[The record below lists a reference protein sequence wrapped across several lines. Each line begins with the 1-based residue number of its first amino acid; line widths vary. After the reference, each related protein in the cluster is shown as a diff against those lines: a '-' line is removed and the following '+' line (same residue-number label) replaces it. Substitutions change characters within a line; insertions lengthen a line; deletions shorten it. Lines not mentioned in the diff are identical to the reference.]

1 MQRHR
6 HLKNLFIFLVFLFL
20 YLPIITLI
28 VFSFN
33 TSSLNI
39 LFEGFTLEWYGKLFS
54 NTTLLEALKNTIIV
68 SVVSTVISTF
78 IGTLAAIGLQKYNFI
93 GKNFINKLLYVP
105 VVIPEIVLGIS
116 LLSVYTLL
124 KLNLGLGT
132 LIVSHI
138 AFSIPFVIISVRTVL
153 NSTNLQIEE
162 AAHDLGANDFKT
174 LTNVIIPE
182 IMPGI
187 ISGATLAFTL
197 SLDDVIISYFTAG
210 PGSNTLPL
218 QIYAM
223 IKTGIT
229 PDVNALTTL
238 MILVIMTVL
247 IISSL
252 IQVRKMKKEYV
263 R

>member
-1 MQRHR
+1 MGKYRKI
-6 HLKNLFIFLVFLFL
+6 KNIFIIGVFVFL
-20 YLPIITLI
+20 YLPIITLVI
-28 VFSFN
+28 FSFN

-39 LFEGFTLEWYGKLFS
+39 LFEGFTFDWYIKLFQNS
-54 NTTLLEALKNTIIV
+54 SLIEALVNTIVV
-68 SVVSTVISTF
+68 SVISTVVSTI
-78 IGTLAAIGLQKYNFI
+78 IGTLAAIGLHKYDFK
-93 GKNFINKLLYVP
+93 GKKLVNGLLYVP

-124 KLNLGLGT
+124 KLDLGLGT

-153 NSTNLQIEE
+153 NSINFNIEE
-162 AAHDLGANDFKT
+162 AAYDLGASEFKT
-174 LTNVIIPE
+174 FTKVIIPE

-218 QIYAM
+218 QIYSM
-223 IKTGIT
+223 IKTGVT
-229 PDVNALTTL
+229 PDVNALTTI
-238 MILVIMTVL
+238 MIFLIMGILL
-247 IISSL
+247 ISTFLQMKKI
-252 IQVRKMKKEYV
+252 KKEYV
-263 R
+263 K

>member
-162 AAHDLGANDFKT
+162 AAHDLGANDFKA

-252 IQVRKMKKEYV
+252 IQVRKMKKEYA

>member
-1 MQRHR
+1 MQRHK
-6 HLKNLFIFLVFLFL
+6 HLKNLFIFIVFLFL

-28 VFSFN
+28 IFSFN

-39 LFEGFTLEWYGKLFS
+39 VFEGFTLDWYTKLFS
-54 NTTLLEALKNTIIV
+54 NTSLLEALFNTI
-68 SVVSTVISTF
+68 VVSVISTGVSTI
-78 IGTLAAIGLQKYNFI
+78 IGSLAAIGLYKFNFW
-93 GKNFINKLLYVP
+93 GKELINKLLYIP

-124 KLNLGLGT
+124 KLDLGMGT
-132 LIVSHI
+132 LIISHI

-153 NSTNLQIEE
+153 NSTNFQIEE
-162 AAHDLGANDFKT
+162 AAADLGANELKT
-174 LTNVIIPE
+174 FFYVIIPE

-218 QIYAM
+218 QIYSM

-238 MILVIMTVL
+238 MIIIIMTIL
-247 IISSL
+247 MISSL
-252 IQVRKMKKEYV
+252 LQIRKIKKEAM
-263 R
+263 

>member
-33 TSSLNI
+33 TSPLNI

-68 SVVSTVISTF
+68 SIVSTGISTF
-78 IGTLAAIGLQKYNFI
+78 IGTLAAIGLQKYNFV

-252 IQVRKMKKEYV
+252 IQVRKMKKEYA

>member
-1 MQRHR
+1 MQRHK
-6 HLKNLFIFLVFLFL
+6 HLKNIFILIVFLFL

-28 VFSFN
+28 IFSFN

-39 LFEGFTLEWYGKLFS
+39 VFEGFTLDWYAKLFS
-54 NTTLLEALKNTIIV
+54 NSALLEALLNTIIV
-68 SVVSTVISTF
+68 SVVSTGVSTI
-78 IGTLAAIGLQKYNFI
+78 IGSLAAIGLYKFNFW
-93 GKNFINKLLYVP
+93 GKELINKLL
-105 VVIPEIVLGIS
+105 PEIVLGIS

-124 KLNLGLGT
+124 KLDLGMGT
-132 LIVSHI
+132 LIISHI

-153 NSTNLQIEE
+153 NSTNFQIEE
-162 AAHDLGANDFKT
+162 AAHDLGANELKT
-174 LTNVIIPE
+174 FFYVIIPE

-218 QIYAM
+218 QIYSM

-238 MILVIMTVL
+238 MIVVIMIVL
-247 IISSL
+247 MISSL
-252 IQVRKMKKEYV
+252 IQIRKIKKEAM
-263 R
+263 

>member
-252 IQVRKMKKEYV
+252 IQVRKMKKEYA

>member
-1 MQRHR
+1 MEKYKT
-6 HLKNLFIFLVFLFL
+6 LKNIFILCVFLFL

-28 VFSFN
+28 IFSFN
-33 TSSLNI
+33 TSELNI
-39 LFEGFTLEWYGKLFS
+39 LFEGFTLDWYFKLFE
-54 NTTLLEALKNTIIV
+54 NTTLIEALINTLIV
-68 SVVSTVISTF
+68 SVVSTIVSTV
-78 IGTLAAIGLQKYNFI
+78 IGTLAAIGLHKYDFK
-93 GKNFINKLLYVP
+93 GKKLINGLLYVP

-124 KLNLGLGT
+124 KLDLGLST
-132 LIVSHI
+132 LIISHI

-153 NSTNLQIEE
+153 NSINLNIEE
-162 AAHDLGANDFKT
+162 AAYDLGASEFKT
-174 LTNVIIPE
+174 FTRVIIPE
-182 IMPGI
+182 LMPGI

-218 QIYAM
+218 QIYSM
-223 IKTGIT
+223 IKTGVT

-238 MILVIMTVL
+238 IILVIMSVL
-247 IISSL
+247 LISTL
-252 IQVRKMKKEYV
+252 VQVRKIKKEYV

>member
-6 HLKNLFIFLVFLFL
+6 HLKNIFILIVFLFL

-28 VFSFN
+28 IFSFN

-39 LFEGFTLEWYGKLFS
+39 VFEGFTLDWYTKLFS
-54 NTTLLEALKNTIIV
+54 NSALLEALLNTIIV
-68 SVVSTVISTF
+68 SVVSTGVSTI
-78 IGTLAAIGLQKYNFI
+78 IGSLAAIGLYKFNFW
-93 GKNFINKLLYVP
+93 GKELINKLLYIP

-124 KLNLGLGT
+124 KLDLGMGT
-132 LIVSHI
+132 LIISHI

-153 NSTNLQIEE
+153 NSTNFQIED
-162 AAHDLGANDFKT
+162 AAYDLRAKELKT
-174 LTNVIIPE
+174 FFYGIIPE

-218 QIYAM
+218 QIYSM

-238 MILVIMTVL
+238 MIVVIMIVL
-247 IISSL
+247 MISSL
-252 IQVRKMKKEYV
+252 IQIRKIKKEAM
-263 R
+263 

>member
-68 SVVSTVISTF
+68 SVVSTAVSTF
-78 IGTLAAIGLQKYNFI
+78 IGTLAAIGLQKYNFV

-252 IQVRKMKKEYV
+252 IQVRKMKKEYA

>member
-1 MQRHR
+1 MQRHK
-6 HLKNLFIFLVFLFL
+6 HLKNIFILIVFLFL

-28 VFSFN
+28 IFAFN

-39 LFEGFTLEWYGKLFS
+39 VFEGFTLDWYAKLFS
-54 NTTLLEALKNTIIV
+54 NSALLEALLNTIIV
-68 SVVSTVISTF
+68 SVISTGVSTI
-78 IGTLAAIGLQKYNFI
+78 IGSLAAIGLYKFNFW
-93 GKNFINKLLYVP
+93 GKELINKLLYIP

-124 KLNLGLGT
+124 KLDLGMGT
-132 LIVSHI
+132 LIISHI

-153 NSTNLQIEE
+153 NSTNFQIEE
-162 AAHDLGANDFKT
+162 AAHDLGANELKT
-174 LTNVIIPE
+174 FFYVIIPE

-218 QIYAM
+218 QIYSM

-238 MILVIMTVL
+238 MIVVIMIVL
-247 IISSL
+247 MISSL
-252 IQVRKMKKEYV
+252 IQIRKIKKEAM
-263 R
+263 

>member
-33 TSSLNI
+33 TSPLNI

-68 SVVSTVISTF
+68 SIVSTGISTF
-78 IGTLAAIGLQKYNFI
+78 IGTLAAIGLQKYNFV

-153 NSTNLQIEE
+153 NSMNLQIEE

-187 ISGATLAFTL
+187 
-197 SLDDVIISYFTAG
+197 
-210 PGSNTLPL
+210 N
-218 QIYAM
+218 
-223 IKTGIT
+223 
-229 PDVNALTTL
+229 
-238 MILVIMTVL
+238 
-247 IISSL
+247 
-252 IQVRKMKKEYV
+252 
-263 R
+263 